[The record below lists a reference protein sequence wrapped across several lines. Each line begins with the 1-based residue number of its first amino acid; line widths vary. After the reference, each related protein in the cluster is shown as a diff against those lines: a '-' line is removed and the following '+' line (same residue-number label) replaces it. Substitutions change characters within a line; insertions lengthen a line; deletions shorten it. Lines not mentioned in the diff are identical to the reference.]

1 MQVLTEICQH
11 LHNWFDRKPN
21 GERHNKYSGA
31 FTVFN
36 GEITELSGELASGQ
50 YYRIMG
56 SLFNDGVH
64 KYGDE
69 ADTLTDEAFEGVIWA
84 MGVPPVV
91 VSLADEISAWKAKYE
106 ALDSEAMS
114 PFTSESFGGY
124 SYSKSAGGSG
134 TSGNGGSSTGWQS
147 VFANRLAPWRKI

>member
-1 MQVLTEICQH
+1 MLTELCQY
-11 LHNWFDRKPN
+11 LHNWFDRKPD
-21 GERHNKYSGA
+21 GSKYPKYSGS
-31 FTVFN
+31 FTVSDGVVQGMDGQLFD
-36 GEITELSGELASGQ
+36 GQ

-56 SLFNDGVH
+56 SLFSDGVH

-69 ADTLTDEAFEGVIWA
+69 ADTLTDEVFEGVIWT

-124 SYSKSAGGSG
+124 SYSKSVGSSG
-134 TSGNGGSSTGWQS
+134 SSGNGTTGWQS
-147 VFANRLAPWRKI
+147 AFANRLAPWRKI